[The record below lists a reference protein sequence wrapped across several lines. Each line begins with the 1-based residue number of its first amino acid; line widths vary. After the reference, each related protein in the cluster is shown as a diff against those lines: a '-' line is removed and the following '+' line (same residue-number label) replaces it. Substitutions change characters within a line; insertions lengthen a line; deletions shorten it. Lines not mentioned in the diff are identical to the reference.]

1 MHLDALAG
9 SLASYYWARERI
21 DSRTRLTSSC
31 AMAEI
36 GADHSSV
43 SKPDRI
49 LTQSACAV
57 ALMDWLG
64 PTKGSAL
71 SRRDKRTAIPVYLDQ
86 AGSTGR
92 PPVHIR

>member
-71 SRRDKRTAIPVYLDQ
+71 SRRDKRTAVQVNLDQ
-86 AGSTGR
+86 EAIGGTA
-92 PPVHIR
+92 PIHIR